1 MAGVRFLLC
10 AAALLGAR
18 AQLSPTSTPGAVG
31 CVARYIRVENTPGV
45 ANQNFYVRS
54 LPSTQ
59 KMEPILSPANARHRP
74 LPRAPRRKSTRL
86 WLED

>member
-1 MAGVRFLLC
+1 MMMAARFLLC
-10 AAALLGAR
+10 VAAILGAR

-54 LPSTQ
+54 HPSTQ
-59 KMEPILSPANARHRP
+59 K
-74 LPRAPRRKSTRL
+74 
-86 WLED
+86 

>member
-1 MAGVRFLLC
+1 MRAQTYPPARVAATPCGARALPLPLPLL
-10 AAALLGAR
+10 LLLLLLSGAR
-18 AQLSPTSTPGAVG
+18 AQVSPSSTPGAVG

-59 KMEPILSPANARHRP
+59 K
-74 LPRAPRRKSTRL
+74 
-86 WLED
+86 